1 MDILDKEGVAP
12 KAQNQAPAPQAQPPG
27 TPQDSEELRAAN
39 SKKMEEKR
47 AENEKKDNVE
57 AGLKVV
63 IDTATL
69 ECVLCTN
76 PKGTMKVNYD
86 TPTIQ
91 DKKTATIKER
101 GPKSLV
107 FLGNCKKSP
116 NAAAPCTTVMNV
128 RDWKDV
134 GTYLSQEQ
142 PVLLQKSTIPC
153 TYGGVD
159 ITITD
164 SGQVH
169 QPESIDAVG
178 APVPE
183 SKEKI
188 NGNFYNYNGTFEG
201 SVKGQ
206 KIGKETDV
214 YACEGKGSEED
225 IYKSPRKLKIEHSE
239 FQKVCNIIKHEGLSS
254 EKEEYLYI
262 AHTNYNEAKRVGK
275 TMFELLNSSYSSV
288 DAKDKVEMKT
298 SEKDTIS
305 LYSRAG
311 AIDALLRDVDEV
323 KNDPTDN
330 ATQWDGEDFLAWGID
345 TDLKP
350 DSKTKYGHNK
360 FDEYDYI
367 KISKSLYD
375 SFVGKVT
382 GRRGSTL
389 AYNSIH
395 DDKCDKGNH
404 THKTVKEK
412 NKAVYAI
419 PNADFAKE
427 DYWTTGNFYYKNA
440 TKQSF
445 GLEATRV
452 AGYTIFW
459 KKVKI

>member
-1 MDILDKEGVAP
+1 MDRLDKDTETAIP
-12 KAQNQAPAPQAQPPG
+12 ETQNQVAE
-27 TPQDSEELRAAN
+27 QDSDQVKAAN
-39 SKKMEEKR
+39 SQKMEEKR
-47 AENEKKDNVE
+47 AENEEKDKTE

-69 ECVLCTN
+69 ECLLCTI
-76 PKGTMKVNYD
+76 PKGIMKVNFD

-91 DKKTATIKER
+91 EKKTATIKER

-107 FLGNCKKSP
+107 FTGTCKKSP
-116 NAAAPCTTVMNV
+116 QMAVPCAAVMNV
-128 RDWKDV
+128 RDWQDV
-134 GTYLSQEQ
+134 GTYLSQDQ
-142 PVLLQKSTIPC
+142 FVLLQKSTIPC
-153 TYGGVD
+153 TYGGVN

-169 QPESIDAVG
+169 QPESIDAEG

-206 KIGKETDV
+206 KIGNETDV
-214 YACEGKGSEED
+214 YACEGKGAEED
-225 IYKSPRKLKIEHSE
+225 VYKSPKKLNIVHSE

-275 TMFELLNSSYSSV
+275 TMFQLLNSSYSSV
-288 DAKDKVEMKT
+288 EAKDKVEMKT
-298 SEKDTIS
+298 TEKDTIS
-305 LYSRAG
+305 LHSRAG
-311 AIDALLRDVDEV
+311 AIDALLRDVDDV
-323 KNDPTDN
+323 KTDPTDN

-345 TDLKP
+345 ADLKP

-360 FDEYDYI
+360 FDEYDSV

-375 SFVGKVT
+375 SFVAKVT
-382 GRRGSTL
+382 GRRGDTL
-389 AYNSIH
+389 AYTSVH
-395 DDKCDKGNH
+395 DEGCDKGVH

-412 NKAVYAI
+412 NKAVYAL
-419 PNADFAKE
+419 PNADFAKT
-427 DYWTTGNFYYKNA
+427 DYWTTGDFYFKNA

-459 KKVKI
+459 KKIKV

>member
-1 MDILDKEGVAP
+1 MDRLKNDGEGNTP
-12 KAQNQAPAPQAQPPG
+12 ETQTQNTA
-27 TPQDSEELRAAN
+27 QDSEQMKAEN

-47 AENEKKDNVE
+47 AENEEKDKVE
-57 AGLKVV
+57 DGLKVV

-69 ECVLCTN
+69 ECTLCTV
-76 PKGTMKVNYD
+76 PQGIMKVNYD

-91 DKKTATIKER
+91 EKKTATVKER

-107 FLGNCKKSP
+107 FTGNCKKSP
-116 NAAAPCTTVMNV
+116 QMAAPCASVMNV
-128 RDWKDV
+128 RDWQDV

-142 PVLLQKSTIPC
+142 FILLQKSTIPC

-159 ITITD
+159 IKITD
-164 SGQVH
+164 SGQIH
-169 QPESIDAVG
+169 QPEAVDATG

-188 NGNFYNYNGTFEG
+188 NGYFYNYNGSFEG
-201 SVKGQ
+201 NVKGQ
-206 KIGKETDV
+206 KKGNENDV

-225 IYKSPRKLKIEHSE
+225 IYKSPKKLNIVHSD

-275 TMFELLNSSYSSV
+275 TMYQLLNSSYSSV

-323 KNDPTDN
+323 KIDPTDN

-350 DSKTKYGHNK
+350 DSTSKYGHNK

-375 SFVGKVT
+375 SFESKIT

-389 AYNSIH
+389 AYNSVH
-395 DDKCDKGNH
+395 EEGCDKGTH
-404 THKTVKEK
+404 THKTVKGK
-412 NKAVYAI
+412 NKAVYTL
-419 PNADFAKE
+419 PNEDFAKK
-427 DYWTTGNFYYKNA
+427 DYWTTGDFYYKIA
-440 TKQSF
+440 TKRSF

-459 KKVKI
+459 KKVKV